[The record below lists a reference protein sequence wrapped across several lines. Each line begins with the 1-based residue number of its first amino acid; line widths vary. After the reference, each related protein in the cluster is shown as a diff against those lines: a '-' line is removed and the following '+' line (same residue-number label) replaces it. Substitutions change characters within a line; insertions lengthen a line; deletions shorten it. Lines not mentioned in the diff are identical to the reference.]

1 MRFLKTLLGSK
12 GTKEKVQLVLV
23 MARHAALYLLEPY
36 TGVAMPVNRLS
47 LLAAAALGVPG
58 VTLLVLLDML

>member
-1 MRFLKTLLGSK
+1 MRFLKTLLGSALL
-12 GTKEKVQLVLV
+12 GL
-23 MARHAALYLLEPY
+23 AALYLLEPY